1 MLRLGSSPAI
11 RSVLTFA
18 ALSGFA
24 GCTFLLDFDGPIT
37 TTDAS
42 SPDSGTA
49 DAMPDAMVDAQTVLN
64 GAVGEPNNSISETT
78 PLAEGPLE
86 AAIWP
91 NTDIDFYSFALAANV
106 DLTITLAFDNSTSNL
121 DLRLYNDT
129 GTQVGSA
136 AGTGALEEI
145 ILGPATGNVLPAG
158 NYRVE
163 VLSVTQDVSLD
174 YTLSLARVPAS

>member
-11 RSVLTFA
+11 RSVLTCA
-18 ALSGFA
+18 ALFGVA

-37 TTDAS
+37 ANDAGS
-42 SPDSGTA
+42 ADSGTA
-49 DAMPDAMVDAQTVLN
+49 DARVDAMVDAQTVVN
-64 GAVGEPNNSISETT
+64 GAVGEPNNSISVPT

-106 DLTITLAFDNSTSNL
+106 DLTITLAFDSSASNL
-121 DLRLYNDT
+121 DLRLYNEM
-129 GTQVGSA
+129 GTQVGD
-136 AGTGALEEI
+136 AGGTEAPEVI
-145 ILGPATGNVLPAG
+145 TLGPTTGNMLPAG

-174 YTLSLARVPAS
+174 YTLTLTRVPAL